1 MIFETAAVLIFSSVG
16 YVLVRLVS
24 GFQGIGVC
32 WGLVNVVLLLLLWLL
47 KKGVGG
53 WIPVGGFTR
62 HVCLKSLC
70 ECVLFPRVLNFPL
83 GKKPNFC

>member
-1 MIFETAAVLIFSSVG
+1 MLLSKICKLLQLKNTEKMIFETAAVLIFSSVG

-47 KKGVGG
+47 KKGGG
-53 WIPVGGFTR
+53 GGGGGSR
-62 HVCLKSLC
+62 
-70 ECVLFPRVLNFPL
+70 L
-83 GKKPNFC
+83 GDLQGTSA

>member
-53 WIPVGGFTR
+53 GGVDPCWGIYKAR
-62 HVCLKSLC
+62 LLKEL
-70 ECVLFPRVLNFPL
+70 V
-83 GKKPNFC
+83 